1 MFNQPVLA
9 AILSAAVAGTGGFAN
24 AQAVALQTFTGATP
38 RAFSIHIGRDDEEG
52 ILNTQEKLA
61 GIRRY
66 LSLNATEL
74 AKVLNVGRPTVY
86 SWATAPVAMH
96 SKHRERIE
104 AIYQLGRQWRALSS
118 DPMGNSVREP
128 LSNGRTMVDLLS
140 ADKLDSV
147 GITKAMLQV
156 RDRDSRAQKRLSV
169 TEIARRSGMQPP
181 SRPRRNWRSSGDL
194 DVEI

>member
-1 MFNQPVLA
+1 MRSENGSDEMNAPPVCQLKTLVEGNTTPSLKNQLPAVMFNQPVLA

-128 LSNGRTMVDLLS
+128 LSNGRTMVD
-140 ADKLDSV
+140 
-147 GITKAMLQV
+147 
-156 RDRDSRAQKRLSV
+156 
-169 TEIARRSGMQPP
+169 
-181 SRPRRNWRSSGDL
+181 
-194 DVEI
+194 